1 MAHSPNLG
9 ATPLK
14 DETADPAIPSRWKKS
29 RKTGSSF
36 EKQEYGPGT
45 NLRRRIA
52 AD

>member
-14 DETADPAIPSRWKKS
+14 DETAEPAIPSRWKKS

-36 EKQEYGPGT
+36 EKQE
-45 NLRRRIA
+45 
-52 AD
+52 